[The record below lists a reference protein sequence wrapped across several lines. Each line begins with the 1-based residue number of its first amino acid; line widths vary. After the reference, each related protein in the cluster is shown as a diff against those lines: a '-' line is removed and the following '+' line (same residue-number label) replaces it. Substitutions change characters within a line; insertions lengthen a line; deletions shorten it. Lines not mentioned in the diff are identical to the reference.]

1 MARYAIAPTKTNLLR
16 LQAEHSFVTEGHQ
29 LLEQKKDILTAE
41 LLSLMDSARAAEAEM
56 DRALAVA
63 FEALRKAIVRMG
75 RGCVASTSYAFTAET
90 SASVTTRRIMGI
102 TLPKVVISVAEPS
115 LTYAPAETSFWIDE
129 VSVSFREA
137 AKHLAAL
144 LETKMSLAR
153 LAREV
158 NKTIR
163 RVNALEK
170 IALPDLEETL
180 KYIRDALQEMERETF
195 FTMKLIKNRLAERR
209 SRSGRW

>member
-1 MARYAIAPTKTNLLR
+1 
-16 LQAEHSFVTEGHQ
+16 V
-29 LLEQKKDILTAE
+29 
-41 LLSLMDSARAAEAEM
+41 
-56 DRALAVA
+56 
-63 FEALRKAIVRMG
+63 
-75 RGCVASTSYAFTAET
+75 
-90 SASVTTRRIMGI
+90 
-102 TLPKVVISVAEPS
+102 
-115 LTYAPAETSFWIDE
+115 
-129 VSVSFREA
+129 
-137 AKHLAAL
+137 
-144 LETKMSLAR
+144 SLAR

-180 KYIRDALQEMERETF
+180 KYITDALQEMERETF